1 MCSSD
6 LVTFSKIVPETQGR
20 NNGMLQVIVAQAN
33 THGNAEEDKAIVSFN
48 AGDALEKFVF
58 NSDNAQLSIKQ
69 GGKDLAI
76 ACADKQGE
84 MPLNF
89 KAAKNGNYM
98 LAVNTE
104 NIEMDYLHLV
114 DNLIGN
120 DIDLLATPNYTFG
133 ANTTDYAS
141 RFKLV
146 FMPKEDGASTSSA
159 TFGYYVD
166 GRLVIPSIE
175 GVQTLQVVD
184 MLGRIVMNENVTG
197 SYDKQLNL
205 TSGVYVVRLNEQTQ
219 KIVVK

>member
-1 MCSSD
+1 M
-6 LVTFSKIVPETQGR
+6 
-20 NNGMLQVIVAQAN
+20 
-33 THGNAEEDKAIVSFN
+33 
-48 AGDALEKFVF
+48 KFK
-58 NSDNAQLSIKQ
+58 QTLSIEQ
-69 GGKDLAI
+69 GGKDYAI
-76 ACADKQGE
+76 AYAEKQGE

-89 KAAKNGNYM
+89 KAAKNGNYT

-104 NIEMDYLHLV
+104 NIEMDYLHLI
-114 DNLIGN
+114 DNLTGS
-120 DIDLLATPNYTFG
+120 DIDLLTTPNYTFG
-133 ANTTDYAS
+133 AKTTDYAS

-205 TSGVYVVRLNEQTQ
+205 VPGVYLVRLNERTQ
-219 KIVVK
+219 KMVVE